1 MASELELR
9 WLKVNELKGA
19 AKHFALFC
27 KDDIEKQADQK
38 EFDLTVYQ
46 DAIKLVLSKL
56 DRSLTLENLSKRIAE
71 DSDADNVD
79 KTIDNPEAGDV
90 NADTGNSEILHAL
103 ESAKQG
109 ADNVK
114 TDIHTQ
120 GERISGEASNAD

>member
-56 DRSLTLENLSKRIAE
+56 DRSLTLEKLSRRIAKDSE
-71 DSDADNVD
+71 DGNESGTEV
-79 KTIDNPEAGDV
+79 EDV
-90 NADTGNSEILHAL
+90 NPDISNSSKILQEL
-103 ESAKQG
+103 TSAKKVAKG
-109 ADNVK
+109 SDDIS

-120 GERISGEASNAD
+120 GDKISGEAPNAD

>member
-56 DRSLTLENLSKRIAE
+56 DRSLTLENLSRRIAE
-71 DSDADNVD
+71 DSGIDVDSNNNNDESDNVS
-79 KTIDNPEAGDV
+79 V
-90 NADTGNSEILHAL
+90 DTDNSEILQEL
-103 ESAKQG
+103 ESAKND
-109 ADNVK
+109 ADDVN

-120 GERISGEASNAD
+120 GERISGEASDAD